1 MKRRNEEAGSKE
13 ITKNPS
19 VRRGVSLR
27 SQFTLVAGVL
37 LFLAAVLSLSSR
49 AARSESDPWGSANT
63 VRPEEFAKELASS
76 KNPTTVLFVGFR
88 RLYAAGHI
96 HGAQFHGA
104 AGSEEGL
111 KELNA
116 WAAKLPRSTSLVIY
130 CGCCPMEHCP
140 NIRPAYLALH
150 QLGFTKVRV
159 LLLEN
164 TFETDW
170 ADKGYPCDKGA

>member
-1 MKRRNEEAGSKE
+1 MPVPQEKAMTSGM
-13 ITKNPS
+13 
-19 VRRGVSLR
+19 RGVSVR
-27 SQFTLVAGVL
+27 SHLTVVAGVF
-37 LFLAAVLSLSSR
+37 LFLAALLSVASG
-49 AARSESDPWGSANT
+49 AARSTTDPWTSADT
-63 VRPEEFAKELASS
+63 VRPEEFVKELASS
-76 KNPTTVLFVGFR
+76 KNPPTVLFVGFR

-96 HGAQFHGA
+96 HGAQFHDS
-104 AGSEEGL
+104 AGSEDGL

-150 QLGFTKVRV
+150 ELGFTKVRV

-170 ADKGYPCDKGA
+170 ANKGYPYDKGE

>member
-1 MKRRNEEAGSKE
+1 
-13 ITKNPS
+13 
-19 VRRGVSLR
+19 VRSRLKFVSGGFLI
-27 SQFTLVAGVL
+27 
-37 LFLAAVLSLSSR
+37 LAALLSVASGF
-49 AARSESDPWGSANT
+49 ARSATDPWASADT
-63 VRPEEFAKELASS
+63 VRPEEFVKELANS
-76 KNPTTVLFVGFR
+76 KNPPTVLFVGFR

-96 HGAQFHGA
+96 HGAEFHGA

-140 NIRPAYLALH
+140 NIRPAYLALR
-150 QLGFTKVRV
+150 QLGFAKVRV

-164 TFETDW
+164 TFEADW
-170 ADKGYPCDKGA
+170 AGKGYPYDKGE

>member
-1 MKRRNEEAGSKE
+1 MRSHFTFAAGNFF
-13 ITKNPS
+13 I
-19 VRRGVSLR
+19 
-27 SQFTLVAGVL
+27 LVALWSAGGG
-37 LFLAAVLSLSSR
+37 AV
-49 AARSESDPWGSANT
+49 RSATDPWTSEDA
-63 VRPEEFAKELASS
+63 VRPESFVKELANS
-76 KNPTTVLFVGFR
+76 KNPPTILFVGFK
-88 RLYAAGHI
+88 RLYVAGHI
-96 HGAQFHGA
+96 HGAQFHGG

-140 NIRPAYLALH
+140 NIRPAYTALH
-150 QLGFTKVRV
+150 ELGFTKVRV

-170 ADKGYPCDKGA
+170 ANKGYPYDKGE